1 MVRVMKR
8 CSYLV
13 VASVLGLLAGACA
26 ADSPEVLPVV
36 DRGLT
41 TGVTPSPAVA
51 ESAASDAPH
60 PADGPSEADRIL
72 RRVEEMLKLPH
83 PPPESLAQADK
94 SNYRDFPS
102 YVSPSLPAGS
112 TGELAEA
119 QEFSLYY
126 YLLTE
131 YADAT
136 GDYSQLQASCHPRS
150 QTCQQFIA
158 DGKPR
163 WEDKSGKFVHP
174 PPRRIY
180 IQPTQKVADDEPGT
194 YFTAFYVESQ
204 MDGVAD
210 WVAVVWVRFVDGQW
224 QGQDFIIRNLPV

>member
-1 MVRVMKR
+1 MMKR

-26 ADSPEVLPVV
+26 ADSQGVLPLA
-36 DRGLT
+36 DRGLAAEA
-41 TGVTPSPAVA
+41 TPSPVDA
-51 ESAASDAPH
+51 ESAASDTPH

-72 RRVEEMLKLPH
+72 RRVEAMLKLPH

-94 SNYRDFPS
+94 SNYRDLPS
-102 YVSPSLPAGS
+102 YVSPSPPAGS
-112 TGELAEA
+112 TGDPAEA

-131 YADAT
+131 YTDAT
-136 GDYSQLQASCHPRS
+136 GNYAQLQASCHPQS

-163 WEDKSGKFVHP
+163 WEDKSAKLVHP

-180 IQPTQKVADDEPGT
+180 IQPTQEVANDEPGT
-194 YFTAFYVESQ
+194 YITAFYVESQ

-210 WVAVVWVRFVDGQW
+210 WVAIVWVRFVDGQW

>member
-1 MVRVMKR
+1 MKR
-8 CSYLV
+8 YSYLI

-26 ADSPEVLPVV
+26 ADSPEVLPVAHG
-36 DRGLT
+36 GLAAE
-41 TGVTPSPAVA
+41 VTPSPAGA

-60 PADGPSEADRIL
+60 PAADGPSEADRIL

-94 SNYRDFPS
+94 NNYRDFPS
-102 YVSPSLPAGS
+102 YVSPTPPAGS
-112 TGELAEA
+112 TGDPTEA

-131 YADAT
+131 YTDAT
-136 GDYSQLQASCHPRS
+136 GNYSQLQASCHPRS

-163 WEDKSGKFVHP
+163 WEGRPGKFVYP

-180 IQPTQKVADDEPGT
+180 IQPTQEVADDQPDT

-204 MDGVAD
+204 MEGVAD
-210 WVAVVWVRFVDGQW
+210 WVAVVWVRFVDGKW
-224 QGQDFIIRNLPV
+224 QGQDFIIRNLSV